1 MHPPRQAPRGMDHP
15 AHLPPRPVA
24 PMGSGPP
31 PAFGGRPPR
40 RTGGGNGTGGGGL
53 PYS

>member
-1 MHPPRQAPRGMDHP
+1 MDHP

-31 PAFGGRPPR
+31 PFGGRAPR
-40 RTGGGNGTGGGGL
+40 RTGGESGVGGGGL